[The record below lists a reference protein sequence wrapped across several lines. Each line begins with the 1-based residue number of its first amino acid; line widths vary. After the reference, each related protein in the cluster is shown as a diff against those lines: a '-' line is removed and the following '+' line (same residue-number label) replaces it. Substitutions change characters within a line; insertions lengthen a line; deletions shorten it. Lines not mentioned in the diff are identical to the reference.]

1 MNIERVEAP
10 GGVHG
15 DRFRKA
21 NDRLHEHGLELRA
34 EGNFPGRRFAVFV
47 GGEQLSPWSSMKK
60 AIAWAEPV
68 LRDYEDDARAE
79 AAARLA
85 KVDTD
90 GEQCT
95 DVVPVAQAPMPRGLP
110 VKLAYEC
117 WSIAGGAVILLN
129 PDDNKVLGVFASAD
143 AILDALNAGR
153 ISPRAQSAPIPQ
165 GEIGHTVVLTAVGEK
180 KIEVIKAV
188 RALTGLG
195 LKEAKDLVEGAPK
208 PVKEGATRDEA
219 DSIKA
224 QLKRAGAEVE
234 LV

>member
-1 MNIERVEAP
+1 MY
-10 GGVHG
+10 
-15 DRFRKA
+15 RF
-21 NDRLHEHGLELRA
+21 A
-34 EGNFPGRRFAVFV
+34 EGQDER
-47 GGEQLSPWSSMKK
+47 L
-60 AIAWAEPV
+60 PV
-68 LRDYEDDARAE
+68 N
-79 AAARLA
+79 
-85 KVDTD
+85 
-90 GEQCT
+90 
-95 DVVPVAQAPMPRGLP
+95 AQAPTPRGLP

-165 GEIGHTVVLTAVGEK
+165 GEIGHTVVLTAFGEN
-180 KIEVIKAV
+180 KIEVIKEV
-188 RALTGLG
+188 RALTGLS

-208 PVKEGATRDEA
+208 PVKEGVTRDEA
-219 DSIKA
+219 DWIKA